1 MSTNIYFYF
10 SSWSSVASSRER
22 SQLKYR
28 HYADQPECMVSQSL
42 QAHHLLATTVC
53 TYTTHLAGRSGG
65 HFLCVTFGTEQLQPV
80 PVRGERSANSPY
92 KVGSSLWYRWHVFG
106 VTIGWT
112 IAEAS
117 LSYNGSSYQGCIPA
131 GRTHLAR
138 EDIRIYGC
146 SPNWTA
152 APQFE
157 CMLRIL
163 WGSACIFP

>member
-1 MSTNIYFYF
+1 MYIYH
-10 SSWSSVASSRER
+10 S
-22 SQLKYR
+22 
-28 HYADQPECMVSQSL
+28 P
-42 QAHHLLATTVC
+42 
-53 TYTTHLAGRSGG
+53 GRSGG
-65 HFLCVTFGTEQLQPV
+65 HFLCVTFATEQLQPV
-80 PVRGERSANSPY
+80 PVRGQWSAHSPY

-152 APQFE
+152 APQIWMYASHTMRQ
-157 CMLRIL
+157 CMHISLINSHWIITHSEHQPCSMYIAL
-163 WGSACIFP
+163 TTLHISQDIFHPLLHTQNSL